1 MFFIS
6 FLRGIALLFL
16 LVVVGE
22 FPSLI
27 FSKIPLSLSLLSL
40 SLSLQPLL
48 LLLATTHTIPVLSIY
63 LFICVFLSQAKLE
76 AYVEAKKN
84 GTRHVD
90 VLLKRRERCLR
101 EILSLSSKST
111 TPSFSKKGDCVS
123 SSAEEENGIEFGSMI
138 QLLNGASNFK
148 DAMELYPADC
158 DFAKKKT
165 GLEKMEHEC
174 TVAPSPSEEGA
185 NATPNAKNTFFV
197 RRGSR
202 RRNDSNGGSSSS
214 NNSNRNDI
222 RNDEE
227 VVRFGDRIILSAN
240 PLLFDEEDEE
250 APELENYS
258 IKDLVC
264 STVSKE
270 YNDYLYGGRKNAVAR
285 KTFTVFRESNLARE
299 NEFEIVSLRSV
310 GNNKNASSASV
321 VGEERQPPV
330 KTNDAFMLKHC
341 GRGGYLRCLDHEN
354 WPTPDFGVVKP
365 VVSDENDA
373 LLSKRRFDASYLW
386 RFRAF

>member
-1 MFFIS
+1 VFFIS

-16 LVVVGE
+16 LVVLGE

-27 FSKIPLSLSLLSL
+27 FSKIPLSLSL
-40 SLSLQPLL
+40 SLQPLLL

-111 TPSFSKKGDCVS
+111 TPSFSKRGDCVS
-123 SSAEEENGIEFGSMI
+123 SSEEEENGIEFGSMI

-202 RRNDSNGGSSSS
+202 RRNDSNGGGSSS

-240 PLLFDEEDEE
+240 PLLFDEEEDEE

-270 YNDYLYGGRKNAVAR
+270 YNDYLYGSRKNAVAR

-299 NEFEIVSLRSV
+299 NEFEIVPSLRSV

-330 KTNDAFMLKHC
+330 MTNDAFMLKHC

>member
-1 MFFIS
+1 MRS
-6 FLRGIALLFL
+6 
-16 LVVVGE
+16 
-22 FPSLI
+22 
-27 FSKIPLSLSLLSL
+27 
-40 SLSLQPLL
+40 
-48 LLLATTHTIPVLSIY
+48 LSIY
-63 LFICVFLSQAKLE
+63 LCICVFLSQAKLE

-111 TPSFSKKGDCVS
+111 SPSFSKKGDCVS
-123 SSAEEENGIEFGSMI
+123 SSAEKENGIEFGSMI

-158 DFAKKKT
+158 DFAKKTT

-174 TVAPSPSEEGA
+174 TVAPAPSEGGA

-202 RRNDSNGGSSSS
+202 RRNDSSGGSNSS

-240 PLLFDEEDEE
+240 PLLFDEDDEE

-270 YNDYLYGGRKNAVAR
+270 YNDYLYGGRKNALAR

-299 NEFEIVSLRSV
+299 NEFEIVPSVRNV

-321 VGEERQPPV
+321 VGEELQPAV
-330 KTNDAFMLKHC
+330 KTNDVFMLKHC

-365 VVSDENDA
+365 VVSDENDS
-373 LLSKRRFDASYLW
+373 LLSKRRFDPSYLW

>member
-1 MFFIS
+1 
-6 FLRGIALLFL
+6 
-16 LVVVGE
+16 
-22 FPSLI
+22 
-27 FSKIPLSLSLLSL
+27 
-40 SLSLQPLL
+40 
-48 LLLATTHTIPVLSIY
+48 
-63 LFICVFLSQAKLE
+63 
-76 AYVEAKKN
+76 
-84 GTRHVD
+84 
-90 VLLKRRERCLR
+90 
-101 EILSLSSKST
+101 
-111 TPSFSKKGDCVS
+111 
-123 SSAEEENGIEFGSMI
+123 MI

-158 DFAKKKT
+158 DFAKKTT

-214 NNSNRNDI
+214 SSNISNRNDI

-240 PLLFDEEDEE
+240 PLLFEE

-270 YNDYLYGGRKNAVAR
+270 YNDYLYGGRKNAMAR

-299 NEFEIVSLRSV
+299 NEFEIVPSLRSV
-310 GNNKNASSASV
+310 VNNKNASSASV

-341 GRGGYLRCLDHEN
+341 GRGGYLRCLDQEN

-373 LLSKRRFDASYLW
+373 LLSKRRFDTSYLW